1 MIPFKPET
9 SALRL
14 GLLCAFTFIQG
25 VAIGPLLSLILN
37 EIKDG
42 AQIIFTAFFSTV
54 IIFGCFSLAAFLS
67 PRRSWLYLGG
77 TLFSGLALLLC
88 FSIANRFFQNSVA
101 FSIEIYL
108 GLFLFVGFVIFDTQ
122 LIVEK
127 AINGDRDYTIH
138 ALELFLDF
146 MNIFIRIL
154 IILAR
159 KKRSNSSGSNLDCME
174 RGEIPKTEL

>member
-1 MIPFKPET
+1 MVLKLF
-9 SALRL
+9 SLRS
-14 GLLCAFTFIQG
+14 F
-25 VAIGPLLSLILN
+25 PLSLFL
-37 EIKDG
+37 
-42 AQIIFTAFFSTV
+42 AVFLWQHFFLREDHGS
-54 IIFGCFSLAAFLS
+54 IWEEHF
-67 PRRSWLYLGG
+67 
-77 TLFSGLALLLC
+77 FSGLALLLC